1 MGKQLPEDPVHLPS
15 LPVSDHSN
23 ELPMLK
29 VLPQALLWA
38 SGEAFPLEE
47 QRLNTAEDLNQRPQK
62 SHSSGRDLGSICPIR
77 VISSLTLTEES
88 PDFPG
93 KTMAD

>member
-47 QRLNTAEDLNQRPQK
+47 Q
-62 SHSSGRDLGSICPIR
+62 
-77 VISSLTLTEES
+77 V
-88 PDFPG
+88 
-93 KTMAD
+93 